1 VAHCILFW
9 GGDIKTA
16 FKSARKGSYDDRHHT
31 HMAKHYKEAPWWWYM
46 AVLVFSFILG
56 LIVVTK
62 ENVTL
67 PVWAYIVSLLLGIF
81 IAPFV
86 SMPAYNY
93 CPKTDISNATS
104 EYLDIFSLRQWYCHE
119 QLVQNAGRSHDSWTP
134 HW

>member
-1 VAHCILFW
+1 
-9 GGDIKTA
+9 
-16 FKSARKGSYDDRHHT
+16 
-31 HMAKHYKEAPWWWYM
+31 MAQHYKEAPWWWYM

-86 SMPAYNY
+86 SMPAYNT
-93 CPKTDISNATS
+93 CLKCDISNTTA
-104 EYLDIFSLRQWYCHE
+104 EHLDLFSLR
-119 QLVQNAGRSHDSWTP
+119 
-134 HW
+134 